1 MKQKRTTSTKSAK
14 FITLC
19 AGHTDMDLLNAL
31 EHAID
36 DHYGFEKVL
45 SDGAG
50 GFHER
55 LFWKLWNSQTYIDNE
70 GLEQFLGLAGD

>member
-1 MKQKRTTSTKSAK
+1 
-14 FITLC
+14 
-19 AGHTDMDLLNAL
+19 MDLLNAL

-36 DHYGFEKVL
+36 DHYGFEKML

-70 GLEQFLGLAGD
+70 GLELRWTPKIGPEAKL